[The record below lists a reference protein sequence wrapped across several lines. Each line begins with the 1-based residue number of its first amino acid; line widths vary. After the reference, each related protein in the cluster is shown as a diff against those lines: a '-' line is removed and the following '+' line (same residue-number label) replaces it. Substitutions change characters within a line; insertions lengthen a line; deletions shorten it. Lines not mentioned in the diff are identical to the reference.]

1 MFDFVFE
8 LVIDFINI
16 LAWYI
21 PILILFGLIGKL
33 VFGRR

>member
-8 LVIDFINI
+8 MVLDFINV

-21 PILILFGLIGKL
+21 PVMILFGFVGKL
-33 VFGRR
+33 VFSRR

>member
-8 LVIDFINI
+8 LVIDFINV

-21 PILILFGLIGKL
+21 PILILFGLVGKL
-33 VFGRR
+33 VFSRR